1 MDGGIGESML
11 LSAAI
16 GGGAS
21 ALKGGNLQQDLMGAA
36 LGGLGGAAFSG
47 LGGMMGDAAAA
58 APAASV
64 GGASGVAGDVAATQ
78 SLGSSLGNA
87 DTGLTNIGNTGL
99 SANPS
104 QAMPGGA
111 ANYSLSSAAN
121 AGNLGINP
129 SQISGMG
136 VDPSAGFSSSGIGST
151 GALNT
156 AGSLSNIGSGL
167 GNNISDAVASSQPGA
182 SQGIMSQLG
191 DKFSNLSTT
200 QKLMLGGGAGLGA
213 LMLADRNRY
222 GVPKQKPYTGPLS
235 QFNYNPAT
243 FTPTTFNNTAY
254 VPHYADGGIAALAGG
269 GLSHG
274 SSRSGALRSTL
285 GMLHGVEHLSEF
297 SHGGALGGYSDGG
310 QMLKGPGD
318 GMSDSIPAHIDDK
331 QPARLADGEFV
342 VPADVVSHLGNG
354 STDAGAKTLYDMMD
368 KVRKA
373 RTGNSK
379 QGKQINA
386 SKFLPT

>member
-16 GGGAS
+16 GGGTS
-21 ALKGGNLQQDLMGAA
+21 ALRGGSLQDDLKGAL
-36 LGGLGGAAFSG
+36 LGGVGGAAFSG
-47 LGGMMGDAAAA
+47 LGSALGSA
-58 APAASV
+58 
-64 GGASGVAGDVAATQ
+64 GATTAGATAGATPGVAGDVSSNLLAGASNAGAINPMAATPDIAGGGSSFDSFGNPVPQGSASAISADPTNMAATTQIANNAATQ
-78 SLGSSLGNA
+78 
-87 DTGLTNIGNTGL
+87 
-99 SANPS
+99 
-104 QAMPGGA
+104 
-111 ANYSLSSAAN
+111 
-121 AGNLGINP
+121 AG
-129 SQISGMG
+129 Q
-136 VDPSAGFSSSGIGST
+136 
-151 GALNT
+151 
-156 AGSLSNIGSGL
+156 SN
-167 GNNISDAVASSQPGA
+167 
-182 SQGIMSQLG
+182 GIMSQLG
-191 DKFSNLSTT
+191 DKWNSLSTT
-200 QKLMLGGGAGLGA
+200 QKMMLGGGAGLGA

-222 GVPKQKPYTGPLS
+222 GVPKPGIQRGPLS
-235 QFNYNPAT
+235 QFGYNPST
-243 FTPTTFNNTAY
+243 FSPSL
-254 VPHYADGGIAALAGG
+254 PYAEGGIAGLAGG

-274 SSRSGALRSTL
+274 ASRSGALRNTL

-318 GMSDSIPAHIDDK
+318 GMSDSIPAHIDGK

-354 STDAGAKTLYDMMD
+354 STDAGAKHLYDMMD

-373 RTGNSK
+373 RTGNPK

>member
-16 GGGAS
+16 GGGMS
-21 ALKGGNLQQDLMGAA
+21 ALKGGSLQQDLTGAA

-47 LGGMMGDAAAA
+47 VGGMLGNAGAATA
-58 APAASV
+58 
-64 GGASGVAGDVAATQ
+64 GATPGVAGDVSSNLLAGASNAGAINPMAATPDIAAG
-78 SLGSSLGNA
+78 GSSFDSFGNPVPQGSASAMSA
-87 DTGLTNIGNTGL
+87 DPTNMAATT
-99 SANPS
+99 
-104 QAMPGGA
+104 QA
-111 ANYSLSSAAN
+111 ANSAA
-121 AGNLGINP
+121 
-129 SQISGMG
+129 
-136 VDPSAGFSSSGIGST
+136 T
-151 GALNT
+151 
-156 AGSLSNIGSGL
+156 
-167 GNNISDAVASSQPGA
+167 QPGA

-200 QKLMLGGGAGLGA
+200 QKIMLGGGAGLGA

-222 GVPKQKPYTGPLS
+222 GVPKPGIQSGPLS
-235 QFNYNPAT
+235 QFGYNPST
-243 FTPTTFNNTAY
+243 FRPSL
-254 VPHYADGGIAALAGG
+254 PYAEGGIAGLAGG

-274 SSRSGALRSTL
+274 ASRSGALRNTL

-318 GMSDSIPAHIDDK
+318 GMSDSIPAHIDGK

-354 STDAGAKTLYDMMD
+354 STDAGAKHLYDMMD

-373 RTGNSK
+373 RTGNPK